1 MKKSKLNILC
11 ASALISAGLFLSGC
25 AKQADSAATLGA
37 ASTPGGVAS
46 VAQAATP
53 VARDHVIVGVDIHST
68 PMAFWDPKTGIA
80 VGYDIDMA
88 KEGLKRAGLKYEFK
102 PIDWA
107 KKDKNLLEE
116 KSIDLIWSSFTIT
129 DERKRTFAFSNPYI
143 QNKQAILVRA
153 DSAIQ
158 KKSDLG
164 GKTMA
169 VNKGSIG
176 ADLVKQLKG
185 AEAPAKV
192 EEFTDRIDIF
202 SAVLSGKA
210 DAAVTDGVVVNYY
223 AKNSPGKFRVLND
236 SLQEEE
242 FGVGMRPADTELLAK
257 INKALAEMQAD
268 GTAQTIYQRWFGE
281 SK

>member
-1 MKKSKLNILC
+1 M
-11 ASALISAGLFLSGC
+11 LFL
-25 AKQADSAATLGA
+25 TLT
-37 ASTPGGVAS
+37 S
-46 VAQAATP
+46 
-53 VARDHVIVGVDIHST
+53 
-68 PMAFWDPKTGIA
+68 K
-80 VGYDIDMA
+80 
-88 KEGLKRAGLKYEFK
+88 
-102 PIDWA
+102 
-107 KKDKNLLEE
+107 
-116 KSIDLIWSSFTIT
+116 
-129 DERKRTFAFSNPYI
+129 
-143 QNKQAILVRA
+143 NKQAILVRA
-153 DSAIQ
+153 DSGIQ

-176 ADLVKQLKG
+176 EELVKQLKG
-185 AEAPAKV
+185 AEAPAKI
-192 EEFTDRIDIF
+192 EEFVDRLDVF
-202 SAVLSGKA
+202 SAVLNGQA
-210 DAAVTDGVVVNYY
+210 DAAVTDSVVMNYY

>member
-1 MKKSKLNILC
+1 M
-11 ASALISAGLFLSGC
+11 
-25 AKQADSAATLGA
+25 
-37 ASTPGGVAS
+37 
-46 VAQAATP
+46 
-53 VARDHVIVGVDIHST
+53 
-68 PMAFWDPKTGIA
+68 
-80 VGYDIDMA
+80 
-88 KEGLKRAGLKYEFK
+88 
-102 PIDWA
+102 
-107 KKDKNLLEE
+107 
-116 KSIDLIWSSFTIT
+116 
-129 DERKRTFAFSNPYI
+129 
-143 QNKQAILVRA
+143 VRA
-153 DSAIQ
+153 DSGIH

-176 ADLVKQLKG
+176 EELVKQLKG
-185 AEAPAKV
+185 AEAPAKI
-192 EEFTDRIDIF
+192 EEFVDRLDVF
-202 SAVLSGKA
+202 SAVLNGQA
-210 DAAVTDGVVVNYY
+210 DAAVTDSVVMNYY

>member
-1 MKKSKLNILC
+1 MVC

-25 AKQADSAATLGA
+25 TKPADPVVTPGA

-102 PIDWA
+102 PIDWG

-129 DERKRTFAFSNPYI
+129 DERKRTFEI
-143 QNKQAILVRA
+143 GRA
-153 DSAIQ
+153 SCRERV
-158 KKSDLG
+158 S
-164 GKTMA
+164 
-169 VNKGSIG
+169 
-176 ADLVKQLKG
+176 
-185 AEAPAKV
+185 
-192 EEFTDRIDIF
+192 
-202 SAVLSGKA
+202 
-210 DAAVTDGVVVNYY
+210 
-223 AKNSPGKFRVLND
+223 SPV
-236 SLQEEE
+236 
-242 FGVGMRPADTELLAK
+242 
-257 INKALAEMQAD
+257 
-268 GTAQTIYQRWFGE
+268 
-281 SK
+281 